1 MLEIEK
7 PRIEC
12 VEEKGGS
19 YAKFVME
26 PLEKGFG
33 VTIGNALR
41 RILLSSL
48 PGSAVTN
55 IRIAGVDHEFM
66 ALKGAKEDVTE
77 VVLNMKGLAVK
88 IDSDDKNFKKTLKL
102 KAHGPCV
109 VTAADIADDDEVHVM
124 NKNMYI
130 CSLEEDGEL
139 DMEIMVAQGRG
150 YVPADRNKDMSL
162 PIGYIAIDSIYT
174 PVKRASYVVENTRV
188 GQNTDF
194 DKLTLEV
201 TTNGTVSA
209 KEVVSLS
216 AKLMNEYNCLFIEL
230 VENMANSSILV
241 SREEDKVHKLLVMSV
256 EDMDLSVRSY
266 NCLKRAGINTV
277 EDLIKKTE
285 DDMLKVKN
293 LGRKSLDEVI
303 HKLESLGLGL
313 KTNED

>member
-12 VEEKGGS
+12 IEEESES
-19 YAKFVME
+19 YSKFILE
-26 PLEKGFG
+26 PLERGFG
-33 VTIGNALR
+33 ITIGNALR
-41 RILLSSL
+41 RVLLSSL
-48 PGSAVTN
+48 PGAAVTN
-55 IRIAGVDHEFM
+55 IKIEGVAHEFTT
-66 ALKGAKEDVTE
+66 LKGAKEDVTE

-102 KAHGPCV
+102 KAQGPCT
-109 VTAADIADDDEVHVM
+109 VTAADIVEDDEVHIM

-130 CSLEEDGEL
+130 CTLESDGVL
-139 DMEIMVAQGRG
+139 DMDIMVGQGRG
-150 YVPADRNKDMSL
+150 YVPADKNKDMSL

-174 PVKRASYVVENTRV
+174 PVRRASYVVENTRV

-216 AKLMNEYNCLFIEL
+216 AKLMNEYNELFIEL

>member
-12 VEEKGGS
+12 VEENGGS
-19 YAKFVME
+19 YAKFVVE
-26 PLEKGFG
+26 PLESGFG
-33 VTIGNALR
+33 VTIGNSLR

-77 VVLNMKGLAVK
+77 IVLNLKGLAVK

-102 KAHGPCV
+102 NAQGPCV
-109 VTAADIADDDEVHVM
+109 VTANDIVDDDEVHII
-124 NKNMYI
+124 NKDMYI
-130 CSLEEDGEL
+130 CTLESDGVL
-139 DMEIMVAQGRG
+139 DMDILVGQGRG
-150 YVPADRNKDMSL
+150 YVPADKNKNASL
-162 PIGYIAIDSIYT
+162 PIGYIAIDSMYT

-188 GQNTDF
+188 GQNTDY
-194 DKLTLEV
+194 DKVTIEV
-201 TTNGTVSA
+201 TTDGTVSA
-209 KEVVSLS
+209 KEVISLS
-216 AKLMNEYNCLFIEL
+216 AKLMNEYNNLFIEL
-230 VENMANSSILV
+230 VQNMADTSILV
-241 SREEDKVHKLLVMSV
+241 SREEDKVHKLMVMSV
-256 EDMDLSVRSY
+256 EEMDLSVRSY

-277 EDLIKKTE
+277 EDLIKKSE

-303 HKLESLGLGL
+303 HKLESLGLSL

>member
-12 VEEKGGS
+12 IEEKGGS
-19 YAKFVME
+19 YAKFVLE

-109 VTAADIADDDEVHVM
+109 VTAANIADDDEVHIM

>member
-1 MLEIEK
+1 MIEIEK
-7 PRIEC
+7 PNIEC
-12 VEEKGGS
+12 LDLDPENGYG
-19 YAKFVME
+19 KFTVE
-26 PLEKGFG
+26 PLERGYG
-33 VTIGNALR
+33 TTLGNSLR

-48 PGSAVTN
+48 PGGAINS
-55 IRIAGVDHEFM
+55 IKIDGVLHEFSTIP
-66 ALKGAKEDVTE
+66 GVVEDVTE
-77 VVLNMKGLAVK
+77 IILNVKELALA
-88 IDSDDKNFKKTLKL
+88 IHSDGEKTLVIDADKE
-102 KAHGPCV
+102 GV

-139 DMEIMVAQGRG
+139 DMDIMVAQGRG

-216 AKLMNEYNCLFIEL
+216 AKLMNEYKCLLQRI
-230 VENMANSSILV
+230 
-241 SREEDKVHKLLVMSV
+241 
-256 EDMDLSVRSY
+256 
-266 NCLKRAGINTV
+266 
-277 EDLIKKTE
+277 
-285 DDMLKVKN
+285 
-293 LGRKSLDEVI
+293 
-303 HKLESLGLGL
+303 
-313 KTNED
+313 

>member
-12 VEEKGGS
+12 LEENGGS
-19 YAKFVME
+19 YAKFVVE
-26 PLEKGFG
+26 PLESGFG
-33 VTIGNALR
+33 VTIGNSLR

-77 VVLNMKGLAVK
+77 IVLNLKGLAVK

-102 KAHGPCV
+102 NAQGPCV
-109 VTAADIADDDEVHVM
+109 VTASDIADDDEVHIM
-124 NKNMYI
+124 NKDMYI
-130 CSLEEDGEL
+130 CTLESDGVL
-139 DMEIMVAQGRG
+139 DMDILVGQGRG
-150 YVPADRNKDMSL
+150 YVPADKNKNMSL
-162 PIGYIAIDSIYT
+162 PIGYIAIDSMYT

-188 GQNTDF
+188 GQNTDY
-194 DKLTLEV
+194 DKVTIEV
-201 TTNGTVSA
+201 TTDGTVSA
-209 KEVVSLS
+209 KEVISLS
-216 AKLMNEYNCLFIEL
+216 AKLMNEYNNLFIEL
-230 VENMANSSILV
+230 VQNMADTSILV
-241 SREEDKVHKLLVMSV
+241 SREEDKVHKLMVMSV
-256 EDMDLSVRSY
+256 EEMDLSVRSY

-277 EDLIKKTE
+277 EDLIKKSE

>member
-12 VEEKGGS
+12 IEEKGGS

-33 VTIGNALR
+33 VTIGNSIR

-55 IRIAGVDHEFM
+55 IRIAGVEHEFM

-109 VTAADIADDDEVHVM
+109 VTAADIADDDEVHIM

-130 CSLEEDGEL
+130 CTLEEDGDL
-139 DMEIMVAQGRG
+139 DMDIMVAQGRG
-150 YVPADRNKDMSL
+150 YVPADKNKDMSL

-201 TTNGTVSA
+201 VTNGTVSA

-277 EDLIKKTE
+277 E
-285 DDMLKVKN
+285 
-293 LGRKSLDEVI
+293 
-303 HKLESLGLGL
+303 
-313 KTNED
+313 

>member
-19 YAKFVME
+19 YARFVVE
-26 PLEKGFG
+26 PLERGFG

-55 IRIAGVDHEFM
+55 IRIAGVEHEFM

-102 KAHGPCV
+102 KKTGPGV
-109 VTAADIADDDEVHVM
+109 VTAGDIADDDEVHIM

-130 CSLEEDGEL
+130 CTLEADGSL
-139 DMEIMVAQGRG
+139 DMDILVAQGRG
-150 YVPADRNKDMSL
+150 YIPADKNKDMSL

-174 PVKRASYVVENTRV
+174 PVRRASYVVENTRV
-188 GQNTDF
+188 GQNTDY

-216 AKLMNEYNCLFIEL
+216 AKLMNEYNDLFIEL

-277 EDLIKKTE
+277 EDLIKKSE

>member
-12 VEEKGGS
+12 IEEKGGS

-26 PLEKGFG
+26 PLKKGFG
-33 VTIGNALR
+33 VTIGNSIR

-109 VTAADIADDDEVHVM
+109 VTAADIADDDEVHIM

-130 CSLEEDGEL
+130 CTLEEDGDL
-139 DMEIMVAQGRG
+139 DMDIMVAQGRG
-150 YVPADRNKDMSL
+150 YVPADKNKDMSL

-201 TTNGTVSA
+201 VTNGTVSA

-277 EDLIKKTE
+277 EDLIKKSE

>member
-1 MLEIEK
+1 MLNIEK

-12 VEEKGGS
+12 EEEKGGS
-19 YAKFVME
+19 YAKFVVE

-102 KAHGPCV
+102 KAKGPAV
-109 VTAADIADDDEVHVM
+109 VTAGDIAEDDEVHIM

-130 CSLEEDGEL
+130 CTLEADGEL
-139 DMEIMVAQGRG
+139 DMDILVGQGRG
-150 YVPADRNKDMSL
+150 YVPADKNKDMSL

-174 PVKRASYVVENTRV
+174 PVRRASYVVENTRV

-209 KEVVSLS
+209 KEVISLS
-216 AKLMNEYNCLFIEL
+216 AKLMNEYNDLFIEL
-230 VENMANSSILV
+230 VDNMANTNILV

-277 EDLIKKTE
+277 EDLIKRSE